1 MNSVLPQS
9 HNPGLSLLE
18 YNTNIYFNFLPIFKC
33 CKIVIISVNY
43 FWKIYILQCSQFII
57 EPTCRVLITENSLI
71 YCVIPFTYSTVLLL
85 ACIYGI
91 SPDFSAPQWLCEFCP
106 VFCLLP
112 CQSYLGLLNEV
123 SSFCL
128 TFIQNFLYTHL
139 QKWKIEF

>member
-18 YNTNIYFNFLPIFKC
+18 YSTNIYFNFLPIFQY
-33 CKIVIISVNY
+33 CKIVRIPVNY
-43 FWKIYILQCSQFII
+43 FWKICILQYSQFFI
-57 EPTCRVLITENSLI
+57 EPTCRVLITENGLI
-71 YCVIPFTYSTVLLL
+71 YCVIRVTHSTVLLL
-85 ACIYGI
+85 ACIYRI
-91 SPDFSAPQWLCEFCP
+91 SPDFSVPQWLREFHL

-123 SSFCL
+123 SSFCS